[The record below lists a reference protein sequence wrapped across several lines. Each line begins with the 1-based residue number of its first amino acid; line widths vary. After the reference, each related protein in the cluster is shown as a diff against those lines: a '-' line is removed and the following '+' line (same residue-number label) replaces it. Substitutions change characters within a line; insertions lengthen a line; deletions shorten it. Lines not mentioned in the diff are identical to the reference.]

1 MLRLHFGGTHF
12 ASGGFAR
19 CGLGLFCLLA
29 TSVGLRPI
37 PRGRRD
43 SVLQPPSGRARVQPA
58 ARRSRARQGPAGCPP
73 RPGAR
78 YGLPLTCLSAR
89 REVATREGS
98 LGGRQTCGPAGG
110 RRSGGRGHG
119 RAGWAESMWGG
130 ELALGQAIRAPRQDP
145 GPAGPQ
151 QERSGSFWPTSTVGF
166 PDPARSNTGCAVN
179 SAFQTEHLKPQLCP
193 CNI

>member
-58 ARRSRARQGPAGCPP
+58 AHRGRARQGPAGCPP
-73 RPGAR
+73 RPGAP
-78 YGLPLTCLSAR
+78 YGLPLTCLSAQ

-98 LGGRQTCGPAGG
+98 LGGRQTCGPAGAGGAAGGAAGGPGG
-110 RRSGGRGHG
+110 RRACGVGSSPWGKPSVLPVRTLARPAPSKNVLVLSGR
-119 RAGWAESMWGG
+119 
-130 ELALGQAIRAPRQDP
+130 PP
-145 GPAGPQ
+145 P
-151 QERSGSFWPTSTVGF
+151 
-166 PDPARSNTGCAVN
+166 
-179 SAFQTEHLKPQLCP
+179 
-193 CNI
+193 

>member
-1 MLRLHFGGTHF
+1 MSSSRRQDAPGSSRLP
-12 ASGGFAR
+12 AA
-19 CGLGLFCLLA
+19 A
-29 TSVGLRPI
+29 
-37 PRGRRD
+37 
-43 SVLQPPSGRARVQPA
+43 GRALRFA
-58 ARRSRARQGPAGCPP
+58 ADVSECA
-73 RPGAR
+73 
-78 YGLPLTCLSAR
+78 
-89 REVATREGS
+89 EGS
-98 LGGRQTCGPAGG
+98 GHAGG
-110 RRSGGRGHG
+110 EPGRETDVRACGGPRSGGRGRG

-179 SAFQTEHLKPQLCP
+179 SAFQTAHLKPQLCP